1 MSNDY
6 LLWYTVDVLAIV
18 HLTTTAVPSMAL
30 ELSEGSDDDAD
41 NVKTASPA
49 AVNNTLVP
57 LMDKVSV
64 DGE

>member
-1 MSNDY
+1 MQN
-6 LLWYTVDVLAIV
+6 VLAIV
-18 HLTTTAVPSMAL
+18 DLTTALPSMAL

-41 NVKTASPA
+41 SVKTASPA